1 MDCKR
6 GQRRSLLVMS
16 ETKKTNKETTKTEMN
31 CEAMPYTM
39 HSLEGLRSQW
49 LTIANIDKDGEQL
62 DGSYI
67 TRGS

>member
-1 MDCKR
+1 
-6 GQRRSLLVMS
+6 MS